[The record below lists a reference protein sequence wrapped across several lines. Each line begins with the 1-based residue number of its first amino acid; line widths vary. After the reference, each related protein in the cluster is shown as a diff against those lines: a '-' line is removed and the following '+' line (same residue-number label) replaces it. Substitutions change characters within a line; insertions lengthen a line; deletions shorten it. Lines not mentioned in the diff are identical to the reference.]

1 MIQNMVN
8 NILCASSTWKHL
20 LTSFDAT
27 LRISE
32 TFLKTVFLS
41 VAKIC
46 GSKGPVIK
54 YLLQGGGGYRP
65 GPPKN

>member
-8 NILCASSTWKHL
+8 NILCACSTWKHL
-20 LTSFDAT
+20 LTSFNAT

-46 GSKGPVIK
+46 GSKMPA
-54 YLLQGGGGYRP
+54 LF
-65 GPPKN
+65 